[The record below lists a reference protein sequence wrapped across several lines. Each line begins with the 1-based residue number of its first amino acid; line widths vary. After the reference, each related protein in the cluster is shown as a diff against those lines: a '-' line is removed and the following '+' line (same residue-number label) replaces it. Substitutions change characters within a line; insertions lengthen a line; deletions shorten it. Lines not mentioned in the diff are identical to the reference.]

1 MAKTEKIAYILEQVS
16 SWKHQAQFEP
26 ATCNLSSVHASYA
39 QPWMLVMISSRKCSS
54 ALDDGLNSG
63 FSCVQ
68 ASAYP
73 HNCACSWCRSIVH
86 NELIVAVILQVRL
99 CLAKKD
105 YIRAQIL
112 ARKVSPRAFQK
123 QQGDSKGEIGIE
135 GTAIEAPDEV
145 RQALDRHGAC
155 TWTVLAE

>member
-1 MAKTEKIAYILEQVS
+1 MAEQ
-16 SWKHQAQFEP
+16 HCQLY
-26 ATCNLSSVHASYA
+26 CNHSVLRL
-39 QPWMLVMISSRKCSS
+39 M
-54 ALDDGLNSG
+54 
-63 FSCVQ
+63 
-68 ASAYP
+68 
-73 HNCACSWCRSIVH
+73 
-86 NELIVAVILQVRL
+86 QVRL

-145 RQALDRHGAC
+145 S
-155 TWTVLAE
+155 